1 MPVVLLSRE
10 SDMETI
16 PAEKVVFYRIDRKE
30 LVLLKFILEAY
41 EGMSTM
47 STVDRV
53 AGIVR
58 ISIPAGFVAD
68 MEKLFTELAGTLSLQ
83 QTSYP
88 LPSDTGHGLLAE
100 H

>member
-1 MPVVLLSRE
+1 MLPSNG
-10 SDMETI
+10 SDMPAVPEET
-16 PAEKVVFYRIDRKE
+16 VLFYRCARRD

-47 STVDRV
+47 STVDKV

-68 MEKLFTELAGTLSLQ
+68 VEGLLTTLSGEISLQ
-83 QTSYP
+83 QTTFPP
-88 LPSDTGHGLLAE
+88 LPETAHTLHPE
-100 H
+100 R

>member
-1 MPVVLLSRE
+1 MSAVP
-10 SDMETI
+10 D
-16 PAEKVVFYRIDRKE
+16 EKVFFYRVARKD

-47 STVDRV
+47 STVDKA

-68 MEKLFTELAGTLSLQ
+68 MESLLAALSGTFQLQ
-83 QTSYP
+83 QTTFP
-88 LPSDTGHGLLAE
+88 PVPDTAHTLHPE
-100 H
+100 Q